1 MDNKSGNVFLDRE
14 EKWNS
19 ALQPPARSVFLKLS
33 QSPGKGDLYFCFPQ
47 GQIHARLQ
55 TLKDD
60 RDKIQEFREA
70 EMRRNWEYLVNTLE
84 RRHGGVG
91 VSRWI

>member
-1 MDNKSGNVFLDRE
+1 MFSWTGRRNGTPHSNPL
-14 EKWNS
+14 
-19 ALQPPARSVFLKLS
+19 AQSVFLKLS
-33 QSPGKGDLYFCFPQ
+33 QSPEKGDLYFCFPQ
-47 GQIHARLQ
+47 GQIQARLQ

-70 EMRRNWEYLVNTLE
+70 EMRRNWEYLVNALE